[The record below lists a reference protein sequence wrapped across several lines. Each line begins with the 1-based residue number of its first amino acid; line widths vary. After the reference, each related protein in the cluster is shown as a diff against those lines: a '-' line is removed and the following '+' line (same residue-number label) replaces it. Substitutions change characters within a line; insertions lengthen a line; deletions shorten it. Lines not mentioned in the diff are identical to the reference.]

1 MEGYRNK
8 LTAQQLT
15 GGRVGGVVGL
25 VERELRE
32 RLKMQEREMA
42 EQLDKMEVHV
52 AIHMTMSLIELM
64 EPHCKGHNS

>member
-42 EQLDKMEVHV
+42 EQKWFTVYDFG
-52 AIHMTMSLIELM
+52 TCRMSEI
-64 EPHCKGHNS
+64 

>member
-8 LTAQQLT
+8 LTAHQLT

-25 VERELRE
+25 VEKELRE

-42 EQLDKMEVHV
+42 EQLDKMEVHTV
-52 AIHMTMSLIELM
+52 YVQ
-64 EPHCKGHNS
+64 